1 MKHLSRLAAIPFGF
15 VVIAFAIANR
25 GPAEVSLDPLPYVF
39 EVPLYLVAMG
49 GLSVGFAVG
58 AIAAWLAGHGVRR
71 RLRLATARI
80 ATLEGE
86 VSHLRASQIPAPQD
100 KAAES
105 SKSYLVR
112 LPADAAPGLS

>member
-1 MKHLSRLAAIPFGF
+1 MNHLSRFAAIPFGF
-15 VVIAFAIANR
+15 VVVAFAIANR
-25 GPAEVSLDPLPYVF
+25 GPVEISLDPLPFVF
-39 EVPLYLVAMG
+39 AAPLYLVAMG

-86 VSHLRASQIPAPQD
+86 VSHLRASQIPASQD
-100 KAAES
+100 KAEES
-105 SKSYLVR
+105 SKSVLAR
-112 LPADAAPGLS
+112 LPADAA